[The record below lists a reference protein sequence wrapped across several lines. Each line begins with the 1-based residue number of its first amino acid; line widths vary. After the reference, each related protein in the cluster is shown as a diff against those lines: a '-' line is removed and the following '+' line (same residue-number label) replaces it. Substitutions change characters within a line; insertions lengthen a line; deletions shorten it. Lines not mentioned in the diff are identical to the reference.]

1 MSILNIVLYIMM
13 FYFIFR
19 LFSTSKRNGKGK
31 QLIDIVAS
39 INHHDEFFEGINDMI
54 ANCGDPVYENKARV
68 IFTFTKKRAR
78 TVSAIPINPP
88 INSVS

>member
-54 ANCGDPVYENKARV
+54 ANCGNPWCNGGMASKAKAWPRGRS
-68 IFTFTKKRAR
+68 TTA
-78 TVSAIPINPP
+78 
-88 INSVS
+88 SVM

>member
-31 QLIDIVAS
+31 QLIDIVATL
-39 INHHDEFFEGINDMI
+39 IE
-54 ANCGDPVYENKARV
+54 
-68 IFTFTKKRAR
+68 RAF
-78 TVSAIPINPP
+78 PIQR
-88 INSVS
+88 

>member
-39 INHHDEFFEGINDMI
+39 INHHDEFFESINDMI

-68 IFTFTKKRAR
+68 IKLWGQSYHKEFESFAA
-78 TVSAIPINPP
+78 TVDELNID
-88 INSVS
+88 